1 MNVRGEREVKD
12 KFWKTRI
19 SKVEPNKILI
29 RGYNLS
35 HLIGKYS
42 FGDIVYLL
50 FSGELPT
57 GNEGRMIEAILIAGC
72 DHSLAAPSA
81 NTVRFVSSSGVPLQA
96 SVAAGLISL
105 GDFHGGAIEQCAKM
119 LQENLKTKKKP
130 NIQLLAKN
138 IVAEHRK
145 NKKRVVGYGHPYHSE
160 DPRTQKLIELA
171 TRFKIAGPHLLLA
184 KAMENELTKRV
195 RKALPLNVDGAI
207 AAIISD
213 MGLDWRLGKGF
224 YIIARSSG
232 LIAHAYEQIVREKP
246 FKAVP
251 LNKINYDG
259 PKERPLGES

>member
-1 MNVRGEREVKD
+1 MKD
-12 KFWKTRI
+12 KFWKTGI

-35 HLIGKYS
+35 HLIGKCS

-50 FSGELPT
+50 FSGELPSE
-57 GNEGRMIEAILIAGC
+57 NEGRMIEAILVAGC

-81 NTVRFVSSSGVPLQA
+81 NSVRFVSSSGVPLQA
-96 SVAAGLISL
+96 SVAAGIISL
-105 GDFHGGAIEQCAKM
+105 GDLHGGAIEQCAKI
-119 LQENLKTKKKP
+119 LQENLKRKKKS
-130 NIQLLAKN
+130 NIQILAKN
-138 IVAEHRK
+138 IVAECRK

-160 DPRTQKLIELA
+160 DPRTKKLIELA

-184 KAMENELTKRV
+184 KAIEDELRRQI

-213 MGLDWRLGKGF
+213 IGLDWRLGKGF

-246 FKAVP
+246 FKAVA
-251 LNKINYDG
+251 LDKINYDG
-259 PKERPLGES
+259 PKERPLRES